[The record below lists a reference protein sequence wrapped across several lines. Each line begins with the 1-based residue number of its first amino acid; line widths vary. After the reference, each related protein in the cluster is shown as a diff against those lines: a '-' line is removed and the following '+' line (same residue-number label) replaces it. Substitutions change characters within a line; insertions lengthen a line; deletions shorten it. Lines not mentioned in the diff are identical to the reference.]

1 MARLDAGGVPAR
13 TDLTRPSALTAAE
26 SPVCRQPPEGQI
38 NREIARVPFVVD
50 KTVERYHHRAYQK
63 LGSR

>member
-1 MARLDAGGVPAR
+1 M
-13 TDLTRPSALTAAE
+13 TRPSALTAAE